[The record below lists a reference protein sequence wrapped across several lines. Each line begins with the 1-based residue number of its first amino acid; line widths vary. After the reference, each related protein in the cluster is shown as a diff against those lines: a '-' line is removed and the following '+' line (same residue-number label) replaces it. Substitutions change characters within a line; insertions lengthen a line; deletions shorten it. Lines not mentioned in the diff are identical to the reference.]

1 VVDTL
6 VLALASGALAS
17 FGVFTAVAALLPQ
30 PIRLSDAL
38 SSLAPQTPRASAA
51 AVDPASGRLDRL
63 AARAY
68 ASLRLPLS
76 EATTKALALQGRP
89 VSDFF
94 AEKLVYSMMGLFAP
108 LLFAGALLIMGRPV
122 GPAPIGASLAGMVVG
137 YFVPDVLLRRSAS
150 ASRADAGEALFTFFD
165 LVTLERMAN
174 RSATQSLHAAA
185 GMSEHPLFMQI
196 RVALER
202 ARLEQR
208 PPWAELRRLSIELG
222 MPEIGDVADVMRL
235 DEQGAALADALR
247 SRVRELRDAHLT
259 REKIKAQEASE
270 ALTLWMVVPAM
281 IFALVFLIPPLL
293 RLTGVSG

>member
-1 VVDTL
+1 MPDTFL
-6 VLALASGALAS
+6 LALASGALLTIGCFVVVAS
-17 FGVFTAVAALLPQ
+17 LLPQ

-38 SSLAPQTPRASAA
+38 ASLDPSDRRPQFAPG
-51 AVDPASGRLDRL
+51 PASGRLDRL
-63 AARAY
+63 AVWAY
-68 ASLRLPLS
+68 SSLRLPLS
-76 EATTKALALQGRP
+76 ESTTKALALQGRA

-94 AEKLVYSMMGLFAP
+94 AEKLVYSALGLLAP
-108 LLFAGALLIMGRPV
+108 LLFAGTLAVLGRGI
-122 GPAPIGASLAGMVVG
+122 GPAPIGASLAGLVAG
-137 YFVPDVLLRRSAS
+137 YFLPDLLLRRSA
-150 ASRADAGEALFTFFD
+150 AAAKADAGEALFTFFD

-208 PPWAELRRLSIELG
+208 PPWSELRRLSTELG

-235 DEQGAALADALR
+235 DEQGAALAEALR

-270 ALTLWMVVPAM
+270 ALTLWMAVPAM
-281 IFALVFLIPPLL
+281 IFALVFLIPPLF
-293 RLTGVSG
+293 RLSGIGG